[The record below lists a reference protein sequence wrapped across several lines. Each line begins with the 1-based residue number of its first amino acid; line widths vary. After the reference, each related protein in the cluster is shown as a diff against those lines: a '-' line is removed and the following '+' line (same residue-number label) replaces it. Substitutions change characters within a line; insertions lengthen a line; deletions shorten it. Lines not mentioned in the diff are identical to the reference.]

1 MGASPLTGYALAVL
15 FSRVSFAAVVAG
27 LMFAMAD
34 ARAQAKTKVV
44 VLDLNGLGL
53 HGRDAELPKALD
65 TYLRNSVATIDGLQ
79 LLPPVDVQLAVQ
91 ASKNSKLIE
100 CAGGAKCAGDIGKL
114 MGADRVIF
122 GGISAVGDAYSLN
135 ARVIETSSG
144 KEVARY
150 QATFAGSRDALIP
163 EIRLAAYKLL
173 APDRILGSLMVKADV
188 DGVSVE
194 IDGEPRGMTP
204 LSEPI
209 KNLTPGKHTVVLKRA
224 GYSQFQQEL
233 DIRPF
238 ETAKLQ
244 LKLDKS
250 AKAEQ

>member
-1 MGASPLTGYALAVL
+1 VRWSHVFIAV
-15 FSRVSFAAVVAG
+15 AVVCAI
-27 LMFAMAD
+27 AD
-34 ARAQAKTKVV
+34 ARAQVPPAAPAKTKVV

-53 HGRDAELPKALD
+53 HGRDADLPKALS

-79 LLPPVDVQLAVQ
+79 LLPPVDVQIAVQ
-91 ASKNSKLIE
+91 ASKNSKLLD

-114 MGADRVIF
+114 VGADRVIF
-122 GGISAVGDAYSLN
+122 GGISAVGEAYSLN
-135 ARVIETSSG
+135 ARAIETATG
-144 KEVARY
+144 KEVARH

-173 APDRILGSLMVKADV
+173 APERILGSLMVKADV

-209 KNLTPGKHTVVLKRA
+209 KNLQPGKHIVVLRRT

-244 LKLDKS
+244 LKLDRS
-250 AKAEQ
+250 VKAEQ

>member
-1 MGASPLTGYALAVL
+1 MRHCLIASILFVAAL
-15 FSRVSFAAVVAG
+15 ST
-27 LMFAMAD
+27 MAD
-34 ARAQAKTKVV
+34 VSAQVQPQAPAKVKVV
-44 VLDLNGLGL
+44 VLELNGLGL
-53 HGRDAELPKALD
+53 HGRDAELPKALG

-91 ASKNSKLIE
+91 ASKNPKLID
-100 CAGGAKCAGDIGKL
+100 CAGGAKCATDIGKL
-114 MGADRVIF
+114 VGADRVIF
-122 GGISAVGDAYSLN
+122 GGISAFGEAYSLN
-135 ARVIETSSG
+135 ARVIETATG
-144 KEVARY
+144 KEVARH

-173 APDRILGSLMVKADV
+173 APERILGSLMVQADV

-209 KNLTPGKHTVVLKRA
+209 KNLAPGKHTVVLKRS

-233 DIRPF
+233 TIRPF

-244 LKLDKS
+244 LKLDRP